1 MKIESLQLTLKRDI
15 RHERYNI
22 SQISAQLSVKLEE
35 EDVYEDV
42 VNATYEKLTIVI
54 VSMEKEEVK
63 NFTEKKN
70 AIKN

>member
-42 VNATYEKLTIVI
+42 VNATYEKLTVVI